1 MNEYKRYV
9 DKKCVYI
16 KRKLVYFYERNKKT
30 HTLAHRLYYSN
41 DMIQEN
47 DPKKKERER
56 ERGKNKGK
64 FVLNSPV
71 LSA

>member
-16 KRKLVYFYERNKKT
+16 KRKLVYFYERNKET
-30 HTLAHRLYYSN
+30 HTLAHRLFYSN

-47 DPKKKERER
+47 DPKKKRER
-56 ERGKNKGK
+56 EKEEKIK
-64 FVLNSPV
+64 ENSF
-71 LSA
+71 